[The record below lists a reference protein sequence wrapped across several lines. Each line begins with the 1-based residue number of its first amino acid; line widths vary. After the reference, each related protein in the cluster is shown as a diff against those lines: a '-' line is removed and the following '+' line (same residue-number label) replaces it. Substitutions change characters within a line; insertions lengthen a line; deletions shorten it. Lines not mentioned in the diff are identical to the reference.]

1 MERCAGADRRSGLVP
16 PVPARSRAHTPARAS
31 HVAVAPGLPS
41 VANPQRP
48 SDGTGGQDIRPLARV
63 HDGLPGIHVGDAR
76 LAVFHPEHHLSIRSI
91 IALRHSSV
99 QRVRGKWMRMRSSE
113 EADAVTQSAY
123 DVRRETRVSVLA
135 PCSASRHPGVLKS
148 RFS

>member
-1 MERCAGADRRSGLVP
+1 M
-16 PVPARSRAHTPARAS
+16 
-31 HVAVAPGLPS
+31 AVAPGLPS

-76 LAVFHPEHHLSIRSI
+76 LAAFHPEHHLYIRRI
-91 IALRHSSV
+91 IALRQSV
-99 QRVRGKWMRMRSSE
+99 QRACGKWLRMRSSE
-113 EADAVTQSAY
+113 EVDAVTQSAY

-135 PCSASRHPGVLKS
+135 PCSASLGTPE
-148 RFS
+148 F